1 MKFSVMALI
10 TFVVMIVFQGM
21 SSGDLSENDLNETG
35 ENNWVNLLN
44 VIYRK
49 IHKKTFSCR

>member
-1 MKFSVMALI
+1 MALI